1 MVHLLHVELK
11 RDLGGERDEPH
22 HLALLVGAEEVL
34 PVKVPLEFPV
44 VPEELVVASDLLAD
58 EALIVNLVKMVVEGR
73 EVVKPEVAEL
83 ALAVARETA
92 ALPVASFHVLLQS
105 LGSYAGEEGEVIPL
119 VAVAQ
124 HAEGEAV
131 LFVNVLEKRAQGA
144 GGVVLEERRR
154 LMEKVRFAL

>member
-1 MVHLLHVELK
+1 
-11 RDLGGERDEPH
+11 
-22 HLALLVGAEEVL
+22 
-34 PVKVPLEFPV
+34 
-44 VPEELVVASDLLAD
+44 
-58 EALIVNLVKMVVEGR
+58 
-73 EVVKPEVAEL
+73 
-83 ALAVARETA
+83 
-92 ALPVASFHVLLQS
+92 VLLQS